1 MPNGSQDKPVGLEID
16 MKKADLVQ
24 AKVLV
29 IGAGV
34 TGTSVAEVL
43 HGLGSE
49 VFLFDENGA
58 LFADP
63 RFISMDHVLSGEW
76 DLAIVSPGWRPDHPL
91 IAELKNR
98 AIKLMSEV
106 DLAWTLRTELHPSQI
121 WLAVT
126 GTNGKTTT
134 VELATAML
142 RSGGLQAKACGNVGE
157 TVIEAVV
164 SGDGY
169 QYLVLELSSF
179 QLQWSELPQFHSIAI
194 LNISDDHVDWHG
206 SFENYRNAKLRI
218 LERAE
223 LAILNGDDS
232 EVVDSTEKWNGKKVF
247 FSRNSPKPGELGVVE
262 DLLVDRSFIADSD
275 EAEMIAQLDE
285 IRPRAPHSISN
296 TLAAAGLARS
306 VGVSHQRIREAVQE
320 FLPGRHRIETVLESN
335 GVTWVNDSK
344 ATNPHAAAA
353 SLASYPS
360 IIWIAGGLAK
370 GASMVEL
377 VRRSKKHI
385 KAAILIGKDRELIIR
400 ALEAE
405 APGIPFIKVDED
417 LNIDTT
423 LMERVVIEAKKIA
436 DSGDVVLLAPACA
449 SMDQFVSY
457 ADRGDQ
463 FSSAVKKFVGSE

>member
-1 MPNGSQDKPVGLEID
+1 MPNGSQDKPVALEAD
-16 MKKADLVQ
+16 MKKADLAQ
-24 AKVLV
+24 ARVLV

-43 HGLGSE
+43 RALGSE

-58 LFADP
+58 LSVDP
-63 RFISMDHVLSGEW
+63 PFISMEDATSGEW

-91 IAELKNR
+91 IAGLRDR

-106 DLAWTLRTELHPSQI
+106 DLAWTLRSELHPSQV

-142 RSGGLQAKACGNVGE
+142 RSGGLQAKACGNLGE

-164 SGDGY
+164 SGDDY
-169 QYLVLELSSF
+169 QYLVVELSSF
-179 QLQWSELPQFHSIAI
+179 QLQWSELPQFQSIAI

-223 LAILNGDDS
+223 VAILNGDDS
-232 EVVDSTEKWNGKKVF
+232 EVVGSTENWKGRKVF
-247 FSRNSPKPGELGVVE
+247 FSRHSPKPGELGVVE
-262 DLLVDRSFIADSD
+262 DLLIDRSFVANPD

-285 IRPRAPHSISN
+285 IHPRAPHSVSN

-320 FLPGRHRIETVLESN
+320 FLPGRHRIETVLESH

-377 VRRSKKHI
+377 VKQSKKHL

-405 APGIPFIKVDED
+405 VPDIPLIKVDED
-417 LNIDTT
+417 LSNDKT

-436 DSGDVVLLAPACA
+436 DPGDVVLLAPACA

-457 ADRGDQ
+457 VDRGDQ
-463 FSSAVKKFVGSE
+463 FSNAVKKLVGSE

>member
-1 MPNGSQDKPVGLEID
+1 
-16 MKKADLVQ
+16 MKKAELAQ
-24 AKVLV
+24 AKVLI
-29 IGAGV
+29 IGGGV
-34 TGTSVAEVL
+34 TGNSVADVL
-43 HGLGSE
+43 QGLGSE
-49 VFLFDENGA
+49 IFLFDDNEA

-63 RFISMDHVLSGEW
+63 RFISMEHAISEDWSLV
-76 DLAIVSPGWRPDHPL
+76 IVSPGWREDHPL
-91 IAELKNR
+91 IAQLRNR
-98 AIKLMSEV
+98 GVKLMSEV
-106 DLAWTLRTELHPSQI
+106 DLAWLLRTELRPSQI

-142 RSGGLQAKACGNVGE
+142 RSGGLNAKACGNVGE

-164 SGDGY
+164 NGDNF

-179 QLQWSELPQFHSIAI
+179 QLAWSELPQFHSVAI
-194 LNISDDHVDWHG
+194 LNIADDHVDWHG
-206 SFENYRNAKLRI
+206 SSENYTNAKLRI
-218 LERAE
+218 LNRAK

-232 EVVDSTEKWNGKKVF
+232 EVVDSTKTWHGQKVF

-262 DLLVDRSFIADSD
+262 DLLVDRSFVADPD

-296 TLAAAGLARS
+296 TLAAAGIARS
-306 VGVSHQRIREAVQE
+306 VGVPHQKIREAVQE
-320 FLPGRHRIETVLESN
+320 FIPGRHRIETVLESH

-344 ATNPHAAAA
+344 ATNSHAASA

-370 GASMVEL
+370 GASMVDL
-377 VRRSKKHI
+377 ARRSRKHL

-400 ALEAE
+400 ALAAE
-405 APGIPFIKVDED
+405 APDVPVIKVDED
-417 LNIDTT
+417 SNTEET
-423 LMERVVIEAKKIA
+423 LMERVVLEAKRIA
-436 DSGDVVLLAPACA
+436 HSGDVVLLAPACA

-463 FSSAVKKFVGSE
+463 FVNAVKKLVGSE